1 MVVTDDKLNDTRTRH
16 LLNPK
21 NTMQKQNLFEIDLN
35 DKLKFDEQNP
45 IFDSRLSKIESDKL
59 PDKSVKTFLNK
70 AQKILN

>member
-45 IFDSRLSKIESDKL
+45 IFDSRLSEIESDKL
-59 PDKSVKTFLNK
+59 PDKSVKTFLSK